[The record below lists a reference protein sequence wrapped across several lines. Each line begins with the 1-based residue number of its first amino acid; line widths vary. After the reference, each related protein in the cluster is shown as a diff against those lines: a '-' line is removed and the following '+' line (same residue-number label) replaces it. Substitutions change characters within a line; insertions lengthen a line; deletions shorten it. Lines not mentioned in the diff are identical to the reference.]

1 MRDGVDG
8 GHRPDD
14 IKGGHRPPVQ
24 PPAQH
29 PEEAL
34 RLTRRRLLEL
44 GGGAAGLAMAG
55 ADPTRALGAPAA
67 ATNVVVIVLDNVRA
81 DYLRSKRIRTPNLD
95 RLASESLRFSRYRPE
110 VFPTIPAR
118 RSIMTGRRIYP
129 FRGWRPVRGL
139 PGEPGWEPIAR
150 NVPVFTDL
158 LGRAGYRT
166 GYVTDNPHILGP
178 AYDGFMR
185 RFDRAVPI
193 KGQVPLRGKPSGKVT
208 PRQVRRHVIPALR
221 KTFVRGRIGA
231 YLAANAGRDDESDYL
246 SARVFTAAGQF
257 LEQAA
262 VARKPFAL
270 VVDSFDPHEP
280 WDPPEKY
287 LRMYGSGRIDGV
299 KAIQPFSPPGGEA
312 RTWGLSPGDLRRV
325 RNLYAAE
332 VTMVDAWLGRFL
344 DRLDALGLA
353 KSTAIVLCSDHGVLL
368 GERGQV
374 GKHSSQMH
382 REVTEVPL
390 MIRHPRGRRAGT
402 TSGYFASTHDIAPTV
417 LALLGQKVPR
427 GMDGVDLSVIFRGGR
442 PPRRGHQTAS
452 YGRYVSATDGRWLL
466 IADNQ
471 GREKKLYD
479 TRRDRGERRDVAAGH
494 PAVVRRL
501 WGHVI
506 RDAGGKRLPA
516 LASAASPADVSR
528 SL

>member
-1 MRDGVDG
+1 M
-8 GHRPDD
+8 
-14 IKGGHRPPVQ
+14 I
-24 PPAQH
+24 
-29 PEEAL
+29 
-34 RLTRRRLLEL
+34 TRRRLLEL
-44 GGGAAGLAMAG
+44 GGGAAGLALMG
-55 ADPTRALGAPAA
+55 ADPTAAGRARPAA
-67 ATNVVVIVLDNVRA
+67 RNVVVIVLDNVRA
-81 DYLRSKRIRTPNLD
+81 DFVTSKRIRTPNLD
-95 RLASESLRFSRYRPE
+95 RLASQSLRFSRYRPE

-150 NVPVFTDL
+150 NVPVFTDI

-185 RFDRAVPI
+185 RFDRAVAV
-193 KGQVPLRGKPSGKVT
+193 KGQVPLRGKPSGRVSPKEVL
-208 PRQVRRHVIPALR
+208 RHVIPALR
-221 KTFVRGRIGA
+221 KTFIRGRIAA
-231 YLAANAGRDDESDYL
+231 YLAANAGRKDESDFL
-246 SARVFTAAGQF
+246 SARVFTAASEF
-257 LEQAA
+257 LNQAA
-262 VARKPFAL
+262 AAGKPFAL

-287 LRMYGSGRIDGV
+287 LKMYGSGRINGV

-312 RTWGLSPGDLRRV
+312 RTWGLSRGDLRRV

-344 DRLDALGLA
+344 DRMDGLGLSQ
-353 KSTAIVLCSDHGVLL
+353 STAVVLCSDHGVLL

-382 REVTEVPL
+382 KEVTDVPL
-390 MIRHPRGRRAGT
+390 MIRDPRGRGAGN

-417 LALLGQKVPR
+417 LAMLGKKAPK
-427 GMDGVDLSVIFRGGR
+427 GMDGVDLSVIFRGRR

-452 YGRYVSATDGRWLL
+452 YGSYVSATDGRWLL

-471 GREKKLYD
+471 GREKRLYD
-479 TRRDRGERRDVAAGH
+479 TKRDRGERRNVAGSH

-506 RDAGGKRLPA
+506 RDGGGRRLPTFSA
-516 LASAASPADVSR
+516 AASPAAVSR
-528 SL
+528 AL